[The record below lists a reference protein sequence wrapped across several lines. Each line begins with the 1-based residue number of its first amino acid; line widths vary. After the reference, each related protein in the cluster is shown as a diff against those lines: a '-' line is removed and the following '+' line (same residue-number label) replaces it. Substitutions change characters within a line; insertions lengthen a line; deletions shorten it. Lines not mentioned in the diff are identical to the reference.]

1 MVELL
6 PHALL
11 IAHETVYVPVAVVA
25 LVGAVTVTEDPVVA
39 LVMVPLLTDQLY
51 ELAPVAEAV

>member
-1 MVELL
+1 MTELL
-6 PHALL
+6 PHGLP
-11 IAHETVYVPVAVVA
+11 IAHDTVYVPVAVVV